1 MKKFWMITLVLLLT
15 CTCIAC
21 GSDKKSDEDAAVTEE
36 VISNKTESSNDD
48 EAIDA
53 EDVIEKALEEAVE
66 FESFSVEAVEYYL
79 EKAAGLSLADVEPDW
94 EWELKNEYCAY
105 GDSPDSGYGHAV
117 IQFTKV
123 DGEVTEDEYQA
134 WYQKVFDA
142 TAAVSQD
149 GYNII
154 GYEFVG
160 EGEDALAETTL
171 EACLDS
177 WMPGWCFRYNDTFM
191 TVYVSTDYDDE
202 KESELGNLFYYDS
215 AEVDISVGLQ
225 KSWDDSWAEMEE
237 YFEENEDEIKEA
249 LEDYVSE

>member
-1 MKKFWMITLVLLLT
+1 MKKLWLLTLVLFAT
-15 CTCIAC
+15 CAITAC
-21 GSDKKSDEDAAVTEE
+21 GSDKKAEENEQVSDDIVSDDAEF
-36 VISNKTESSNDD
+36 SKDD
-48 EAIDA
+48 EKIDA
-53 EDVIEKALEEAVE
+53 EDIVEKALEEAE
-66 FESFSVEAVEYYL
+66 EYESFSVEAVEYYFK
-79 EKAAGLSLADVEPDW
+79 KAAGLSLADVEPDW

-117 IQFTKV
+117 IKFTKIN
-123 DGEVTEDEYQA
+123 GEVTEDEYQA

-160 EGEDALAETTL
+160 DGEDALAETTL
-171 EACLDS
+171 EDCLDS
-177 WMPGWCFRYNDTFM
+177 WMPGWCFRYNDTIM

-202 KESELGNLFYYDS
+202 KESELGSLFYYDS

-225 KSWDDSWAEMEE
+225 QSWDDTWSEMEE